1 MTVTCKTLEKPDVGA
16 LSQVFNRLQAAILA
30 RLTSRRAASS
40 VLWIQL
46 APPHFNKED
55 SVVVTQKP
63 NPLSSIRVSG
73 PIPAHL
79 ARSVIEETLR
89 NAILDG
95 RLPCG
100 TAMRQQELASLFG
113 VSRMPVREA
122 LRQLEAQ
129 SLLHVV
135 THKGAVVAPLIEDN
149 SAETYA
155 LRILLESEALRL
167 SIPLLGTSDIEQAG
181 ALIDTL
187 EHETDYN
194 EIGRL
199 NRLFHMALYGKAP
212 NQRLLSLVEHGL
224 NEEERFLRFNLE
236 AMGLGETS
244 QEDHRELLTLVAQ
257 KKVEESVLTLRNHLM
272 RGMEVITH
280 YLNGLEQE
288 NDKGAR

>member
-1 MTVTCKTLEKPDVGA
+1 M
-16 LSQVFNRLQAAILA
+16 
-30 RLTSRRAASS
+30 
-40 VLWIQL
+40 
-46 APPHFNKED
+46 
-55 SVVVTQKP
+55 TQKP
-63 NPLSSIRVSG
+63 NPLNSIKISG

-149 SAETYA
+149 SAETYE
-155 LRILLESEALRL
+155 LRLLLESEALRL
-167 SIPLLGTSDIEQAG
+167 SIPLLTEADLADAENFICALEQ
-181 ALIDTL
+181 
-187 EHETDYN
+187 EKDYT

-199 NRLFHMALYGKAP
+199 NRLFHMTLYSKAP
-212 NQRLLSLVEHGL
+212 NQRLLKLVEHGL

-244 QEDHRELLTLVAQ
+244 QEDHRELLNLVAQ
-257 KKVEESVLTLRNHLM
+257 RKTGESILTLRNHLM
-272 RGMEVITH
+272 RGMEVITA
-280 YLNGLEQE
+280 YLNSP
-288 NDKGAR
+288 NTTVKNTP

>member
-1 MTVTCKTLEKPDVGA
+1 
-16 LSQVFNRLQAAILA
+16 
-30 RLTSRRAASS
+30 
-40 VLWIQL
+40 
-46 APPHFNKED
+46 
-55 SVVVTQKP
+55 VTQKP
-63 NPLSSIRVSG
+63 NPLNSIKISG

-149 SAETYA
+149 SAETYE
-155 LRILLESEALRL
+155 LRLLLESEALRL
-167 SIPLLGTSDIEQAG
+167 SIPLLTEADLADAENFICALEQ
-181 ALIDTL
+181 
-187 EHETDYN
+187 EKDYT

-199 NRLFHMALYGKAP
+199 NRLFHMTLYSKAP
-212 NQRLLSLVEHGL
+212 NQRLLKLVEHGL

-244 QEDHRELLTLVAQ
+244 QEDHRELLNLVAQ
-257 KKVEESVLTLRNHLM
+257 RKTGESILTLRNHLM
-272 RGMEVITH
+272 RGMEVITA
-280 YLNGLEQE
+280 YLNSP
-288 NDKGAR
+288 NTTVKNTP

>member
-1 MTVTCKTLEKPDVGA
+1 M
-16 LSQVFNRLQAAILA
+16 
-30 RLTSRRAASS
+30 
-40 VLWIQL
+40 
-46 APPHFNKED
+46 
-55 SVVVTQKP
+55 TQKP
-63 NPLSSIRVSG
+63 TPLSSIKISG

-149 SAETYA
+149 SAETYG
-155 LRILLESEALRL
+155 LRMLLESEALRL
-167 SIPLLGTSDIEQAG
+167 SIPLLTDADIEEAESYIS
-181 ALIDTL
+181 AL
-187 EHETDYN
+187 EREKDYS
-194 EIGRL
+194 EIGHL
-199 NRLFHMALYGKAP
+199 NRLFHMTLYGKAP
-212 NQRLLSLVEHGL
+212 NQRLLKLVEHGL

-244 QEDHRELLTLVAQ
+244 QEDHRELLNLVAQ
-257 KKVEESVLTLRNHLM
+257 KKVDESILTLRNHLM
-272 RGMEVITH
+272 RGMEVIAN
-280 YLNGLEQE
+280 YLNGLETAD
-288 NDKGAR
+288 NKSAW

>member
-1 MTVTCKTLEKPDVGA
+1 MFFGSNYPSRFWKESNVT
-16 LSQVFNRLQAAILA
+16 
-30 RLTSRRAASS
+30 
-40 VLWIQL
+40 
-46 APPHFNKED
+46 
-55 SVVVTQKP
+55 VTQKT
-63 NPLSSIRVSG
+63 NPLSSIQISG

-79 ARSVIEETLR
+79 ARTVIEETLR

-129 SLLHVV
+129 SLLHVI

-149 SAETYA
+149 SYETYA

-167 SIPLLGTSDIEQAG
+167 SIPLLEAEDITRAEAYIN
-181 ALIDTL
+181 AL
-187 EHETDYN
+187 ERETDYT

-212 NQRLLSLVEHGL
+212 NGRLLKLVESGL
-224 NEEERFLRFNLE
+224 TEEERFLRFNLKS
-236 AMGLGETS
+236 MGLGEIS
-244 QEDHRELLTLVAQ
+244 QEDHRELLKLVE
-257 KKVEESVLTLRNHLM
+257 KKAIAESIQMLEQHLR

-280 YLNGLEQE
+280 YLNDPQ
-288 NDKGAR
+288 R

>member
-1 MTVTCKTLEKPDVGA
+1 M
-16 LSQVFNRLQAAILA
+16 
-30 RLTSRRAASS
+30 
-40 VLWIQL
+40 
-46 APPHFNKED
+46 
-55 SVVVTQKP
+55 TQKP
-63 NPLSSIRVSG
+63 NPLNSIKISG

-149 SAETYA
+149 SAETYE
-155 LRILLESEALRL
+155 LRLLLESEALRL
-167 SIPLLGTSDIEQAG
+167 SIPLLTEADLADAENFICALEQ
-181 ALIDTL
+181 
-187 EHETDYN
+187 EKDYT

-199 NRLFHMALYGKAP
+199 NRLFHMTLYSKAP
-212 NQRLLSLVEHGL
+212 NQRLLKLVEHGL

-244 QEDHRELLTLVAQ
+244 QEDHRELLNLVAQ
-257 KKVEESVLTLRNHLM
+257 RKTDESILTLRNHLM
-272 RGMEVITH
+272 RGMEVITA
-280 YLNGLEQE
+280 YLNSP
-288 NDKGAR
+288 NTTVKNTP

>member
-1 MTVTCKTLEKPDVGA
+1 
-16 LSQVFNRLQAAILA
+16 
-30 RLTSRRAASS
+30 
-40 VLWIQL
+40 
-46 APPHFNKED
+46 
-55 SVVVTQKP
+55 VTQKP
-63 NPLSSIRVSG
+63 TPLNSIKISG

-149 SAETYA
+149 SAETYE
-155 LRILLESEALRL
+155 LRMLLESEALRL
-167 SIPLLGTSDIEQAG
+167 SIPLLTDTDIVEAEAFICALEQ
-181 ALIDTL
+181 
-187 EHETDYN
+187 EKDYS

-212 NQRLLSLVEHGL
+212 NQRLLKLVEHGL
-224 NEEERFLRFNLE
+224 NEEERFLRYNLE

-244 QEDHRELLTLVAQ
+244 QEDHRELLNLVAQ
-257 KKVEESVLTLRNHLM
+257 KKTQESILTLRNHLM
-272 RGMEVITH
+272 RGMEVITA
-280 YLNGLEQE
+280 YLNGL
-288 NDKGAR
+288 DAPAKKGTH